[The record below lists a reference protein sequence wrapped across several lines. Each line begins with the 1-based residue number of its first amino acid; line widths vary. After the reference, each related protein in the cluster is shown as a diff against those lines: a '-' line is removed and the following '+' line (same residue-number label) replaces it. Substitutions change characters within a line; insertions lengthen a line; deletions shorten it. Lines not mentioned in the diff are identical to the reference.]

1 MTSAQKRWEPRELPR
16 VKSVLEA
23 VTLADVAHHARY
35 QPEDG
40 QTFCNIFVWD
50 VTRALLGE
58 AECAPHWVGE
68 GNAPCPMGRGRELSA
83 NALCVWLRTAGPTF
97 GWHHAGAAEAH
108 VAAMHGEVALATWE
122 NPGGHGHVAV
132 VLPNP
137 NEIRVAQAGKTCFM
151 DGSLTKGFGSKLVNF
166 YVHAMPG

>member
-23 VTLADVAHHARY
+23 VTLTDVARHARY

-50 VTRALLGE
+50 VTRALLGPE
-58 AECAPHWVGE
+58 FEAPHWIGE
-68 GNAPCPMGRGRELSA
+68 DGAPCPPFKGRELSA
-83 NALCVWLRTAGPTF
+83 NALCVWLRTVGPAC
-97 GWHHAGAAEAH
+97 GWHCVREFGAGTAAN
-108 VAAMHGEVALATWE
+108 HGEVALATWE

-137 NEIRVAQAGKTCFM
+137 NEIRIAQAGKTCFA
-151 DGSLTKGFGSKLVNF
+151 DGSLAKGFGSKPVSF